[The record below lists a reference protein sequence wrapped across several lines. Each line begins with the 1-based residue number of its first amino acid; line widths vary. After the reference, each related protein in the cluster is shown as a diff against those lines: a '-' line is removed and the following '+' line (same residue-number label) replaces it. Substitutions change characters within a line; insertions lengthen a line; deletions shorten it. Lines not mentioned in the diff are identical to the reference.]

1 MSLRVLWDASA
12 LAKCYAPEVG
22 STTADAIWANVPASG
37 MGSTFTCYAES
48 HAILLRK
55 RNGRIISK
63 ALCDAA
69 RAQLRLEIIN
79 SLDFLLLAVETVGV
93 LVGIDLT
100 ERHNIDSTD
109 AANLATFLRYAQA
122 SGETCLL
129 AASDRRLLRAAV
141 VEGLA
146 ALNPEPTS
154 AADVPAF
161 LASL

>member
-1 MSLRVLWDASA
+1 MA
-12 LAKCYAPEVG
+12 
-22 STTADAIWANVPASG
+22 
-37 MGSTFTCYAES
+37 STFTCYAES

-63 ALCDAA
+63 ALHDAA

-79 SLDFLLLAVETVGV
+79 SLNFVLLAVETLDV

-100 ERHNIDSTD
+100 ERHNINSTD
-109 AANLATFLRYAQA
+109 AATLATFLRYRQA

-129 AASDRRLLRAAV
+129 VAADKRLLRAAAA
-141 VEGLA
+141 EGLA
-146 ALNPEPTS
+146 TLNPETM
-154 AADVPAF
+154 PAVEVALF